1 MRVIIVMIMA
11 GSSERTKTM
20 IISHEAKEFQN
31 IIGEKIASKITK
43 KAITIKITVIKY

>member
-31 IIGEKIASKITK
+31 IIGK
-43 KAITIKITVIKY
+43 KSPPK